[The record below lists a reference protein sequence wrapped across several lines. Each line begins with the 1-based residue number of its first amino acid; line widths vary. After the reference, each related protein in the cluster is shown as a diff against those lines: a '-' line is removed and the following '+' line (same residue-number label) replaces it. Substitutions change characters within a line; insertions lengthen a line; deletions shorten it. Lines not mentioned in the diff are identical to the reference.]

1 MARMDMSMD
10 GVILGPQTVTPDA
23 LFELGI
29 LYATGRDIEPDL
41 VAAHKWFNL
50 AAMRGNEFGARL
62 PPGGR
67 PRDVGEPDRRGA
79 EGGSRMAGHPMVGS
93 AASDH
98 ALAL

>member
-50 AAMRGNEFGARL
+50 AAMRGNDSARAF
-62 PPGGR
+62 R
-67 PRDVGEPDRRGA
+67 QEVAREMSASQIA
-79 EGGSRMAGHPMVGS
+79 EAQKAAREWLATQWS
-93 AASDH
+93 APQRQTTH
-98 ALAL
+98 